1 MYISFPACVCV
12 YSIYTVG
19 APIISTGLKD
29 NNKADKN
36 SGNRKAGIKENSM
49 DKITVRFCKSFIMN
63 HRLGNV
69 QLEAVM

>member
-36 SGNRKAGIKENSM
+36 SGNRKAGIKE
-49 DKITVRFCKSFIMN
+49 KIKWTK
-63 HRLGNV
+63 
-69 QLEAVM
+69 